1 MTASAPAP
9 PGGTPTIESP
19 VTIPS
24 AGPAAGSLAHLA
36 TDPVVNRIGE
46 SDVAPGPGIHTSVPI
61 LRLVTA
67 IMARPDLWWT
77 ALGELRRMAPRHW
90 WRSAPHL
97 PLPDRRLW
105 EFRMVTAYGR
115 PDAEPTST
123 DVISFLEWCRAT
135 SATASRPG
143 GHR

>member
-1 MTASAPAP
+1 MA
-9 PGGTPTIESP
+9 
-19 VTIPS
+19 V
-24 AGPAAGSLAHLA
+24 L
-36 TDPVVNRIGE
+36 
-46 SDVAPGPGIHTSVPI
+46 
-61 LRLVTA
+61 
-67 IMARPDLWWT
+67 ARPDLWWT
-77 ALGELRRMAPRHW
+77 ALGELRRMAPRLW

-105 EFRMVTAYGR
+105 AFRMVTAFGR
-115 PDAEPTST
+115 PDAAPDKA

>member
-1 MTASAPAP
+1 MTASVPAP
-9 PGGTPTIESP
+9 SEDTPTEVSTVTDPMAGP
-19 VTIPS
+19 VTGTIASPE
-24 AGPAAGSLAHLA
+24 
-36 TDPVVNRIGE
+36 IG
-46 SDVAPGPGIHTSVPI
+46 
-61 LRLVTA
+61 RLVLA
-67 IMARPDLWWT
+67 ILVRPDLWLT
-77 ALGELRRMAPRHW
+77 ALGELRRMAPRLW
-90 WRSAPHL
+90 WRSTPHL

-115 PDAEPTST
+115 PDAAPEKA